1 MSIVQTYITQKA
13 ASYLSKKLKTE
24 ITIGGVDISWFLD
37 VVIEDVKIKDLKKN
51 NLLNVEKIVVD
62 IKKINFSN
70 HQILVDNIDLNKASV
85 NICRYKGEPHFN
97 YQFIVDYFSSTDTT
111 AKESKPWSFE
121 VSSFK
126 LAGTALTYNDYNKQL
141 QEKGVDFNS
150 LKITNLNAD
159 VSGISVEGDTIVAQI
174 ENLSLI
180 DKSGFQLDKLNT
192 YCTVTSKFLKLDKL
206 LLKTK
211 KSDISLDLN
220 FEYESLMDFY
230 HFIDKVKLD
239 MQFHKTILNFSDL
252 AYFVPDLTG
261 MDNVLNINGQIKGK
275 ISNLKGKKIEITTGK
290 STFFKGDFTLTGLP
304 DIEDT
309 YINFNAKQFTT
320 NLNDLN
326 NFSLPGTSHQSLKL
340 PAQLSKLGYV
350 QFKGNFSGFYKD
362 FVAYGSFNTSI
373 GSLRTD
379 LSLKSKA
386 NNQFSYEGKL
396 ALSDFQLGKMIEK
409 EESFGKVS
417 LDFQLKG
424 SGLDLE
430 TVSVQMNGKISSLE
444 MMNYDYKNITLAG
457 TLADKTFAG
466 YVDIKEKNIDMNL
479 EGIVNMQK
487 DMPVFDFMSD
497 INYIKLNKLNITNDT
512 IDREVSANMKCRFKG
527 KSIEDISGIFL
538 LSNMN
543 YKEKDKILLLKS
555 LQINNVSDTT
565 NHYKN
570 IVLNS
575 EVFDANFEGYFSYA
589 DLPASFVGFI
599 NNYLPSYKK
608 DTLLIKDTAISTSIR
623 YDIKFKATN
632 DIVQF
637 FIPGLS
643 VSEDFNLFGNF
654 NYEKD
659 FLSLD
664 GSAEQI
670 KYGDILLDK
679 WIIKGNS
686 FENEFSF
693 GMNSDKLTFTDK
705 YFIDNI
711 DINTKSKQDSILFDF
726 NWLNEMTANTHG
738 NVAGYVSLAKSP
750 LIELKLLNGKVA
762 IKNSVWVI
770 EPQNYL
776 VINNSRIEI
785 TDLIFKNN
793 NKMIGLNGVI
803 SENPDNQLD
812 VNFNNF
818 DISELNPLVENRGFQ
833 FNGILTGKISMFNIY
848 KSFNF
853 LSDIK
858 INSFTIN
865 NDKLG
870 NLSLNTLWDIN
881 KERLIINSQIDYVGS
896 VGEKT
901 PFKASGYYYPKA
913 EKDNFDIVANFD
925 NFSLK
930 MIEHFL
936 SSFSSDLR
944 GLAYGDLTLKGSL
957 KNPLVNGHINLRRA
971 NIKIDYLNTT
981 LSFSDDIIIKDN
993 QIIFD
998 SLVLNDTEN
1007 SNTAVLDGAIYH
1019 NNFKDINIDLNFKMK
1034 NVLILNTDASQNDMF
1049 YGTAY
1054 VSGNSRIHGPVEN
1067 IEMDIF
1073 AKTERNTKFYLPL
1086 TSTSSVT
1093 ENPFIKFISK
1103 DTLGILQKDT
1113 LDVDLNG
1120 IQLNFDLEVTSD
1132 ADVQIIFDSKI
1143 GDIIKAKGNGNI
1155 KMEINTLGDF
1165 KMYGDYIIES
1175 GDYLFTLQNII
1186 NKKFKI
1192 EKGSQIS
1199 WSGDPYDAIANV
1211 NAIYGLRTPLY
1222 DLVFMSDS
1230 AAEYKKRM
1238 PVNCLLGMN
1247 GNLFNPEISF
1257 AIDLPGSDEKTK
1269 NLVSTIINSDA
1280 EVNRQMFAL
1289 LALNRFLPPP
1299 NLNEFSNIS
1308 IGTGLEATSTE
1319 LLSNQLSNWLSQIS
1333 NDFDVGVNYRAGNTM
1348 SNDEVEV
1355 ALSTQ
1360 LFNDR
1365 VSIDGSVA
1373 TSGNKQNASQIV
1385 GDVNVE
1391 VKLTEE
1397 GKFRMKFYNKSNAVD
1412 MLKINAPYTQ
1422 GIGLFYR
1429 KEFDSFRELFKKK
1442 L

>member
-1 MSIVQTYITQKA
+1 MVLFVVLPSLFYAVLRMSSVQTYITQKA
-13 ASYLSKKLKTE
+13 ASYLSKKLNTE

-37 VVIEDVKIKDLKKN
+37 IVIEDVKVNDLKKN
-51 NLLNVEKIVVD
+51 NLLNVEKIIVD
-62 IKKINFSN
+62 IKKINFSSN
-70 HQILVDNIDLNKASV
+70 LVLVDNIDLKNATV
-85 NICRYKGEPHFN
+85 NLCRYKGENNFN
-97 YQFIVDYFSSTDTT
+97 YQFIVDYFIGTDTT
-111 AKESKPWSFE
+111 AKGTTPWSFE

-126 LAGTALTYNDYNKQL
+126 MSETSLAYNDYNKKI
-141 QEKGVDFNS
+141 QEKGIDFNS
-150 LKITNLNAD
+150 LKISNLNAD
-159 VSGISVEGDTIVAQI
+159 VSGISLKGDTITAQI
-174 ENLSLI
+174 ENLSLN
-180 DKSGFQLDKLNT
+180 DKCGFQLDKLNAA
-192 YCTVTSKFLKLDKL
+192 CTVTSKFLKLDKL
-206 LLKTK
+206 ILKTK
-211 KSDISLDLN
+211 KSDVSLDLN
-220 FEYESLMDFY
+220 FEYESYADLYDFMN
-230 HFIDKVKLD
+230 KVKFDL
-239 MQFHKTILNFSDL
+239 QFHKTLLNFSDL
-252 AYFVPDLTG
+252 AFFVPDLMG
-261 MDNVLNINGQIKGK
+261 MDNVLNINGEIKGK
-275 ISNLKGKKIEITTGK
+275 VSSLKGKKIEIYTGK
-290 STFFKGDFTLTGLP
+290 STYFKGDFTLTGLP
-304 DIEDT
+304 EIEDT
-309 YINFNAKQFTT
+309 YINFNAKQLAT
-320 NLNDLN
+320 NLSDLN
-326 NFSLPGTSHQSLKL
+326 NFSLPGSTPQSLKL

-350 QFKGNFSGFYKD
+350 QFKGNFSGFYRD
-362 FVAYGSFNTSI
+362 FVAYGNFKTSI

-379 LSLKSKA
+379 LSLKRNA
-386 NNQFSYEGKL
+386 NNKFSYEGKV
-396 ALSDFQLGKMIEK
+396 ALSDFQLGKMLDQEQT
-409 EESFGKVS
+409 FGKVS

-424 SGLDLE
+424 TGIDLE
-430 TVSVQMNGKISSLE
+430 TVDVQMNGKISSLE

-466 YVDIKEKNIDMNL
+466 YIDIKEKNIDL
-479 EGIVNMQK
+479 DFRGLVDMQK
-487 DMPVFDFMSD
+487 DLPVFDFSSD
-497 INYIKLNKLNITNDT
+497 INFIKLNKLNITNDS
-512 IDREVSANMKCRFKG
+512 IDREVSASMKCRFKG
-527 KSIEDISGIFL
+527 KNIEDISGIFL
-538 LSNMN
+538 FSNMK
-543 YKEKDKILLLKS
+543 YKENDKMLVLNK

-589 DLPASFVGFI
+589 DLPATFKGFV
-599 NNYLPSYKK
+599 NNYLPSYQK
-608 DTLLIKDTAISTSIR
+608 DTLLIKDTTISTSIR

-643 VSEDFNLFGNF
+643 VSEDFNLYGNF
-654 NYEKD
+654 NYGND
-659 FLSLD
+659 VLSLD
-664 GSAEQI
+664 GSANQI
-670 KYGDILLDK
+670 KFGEVILDN
-679 WIIKGNS
+679 WQIKGASLDNV
-686 FENEFSF
+686 FSI
-693 GMNSDKLTFTDK
+693 GMTSDKLTFSNK
-705 YFIDNI
+705 YYVDNI
-711 DINTKSKQDSILFDF
+711 VINTKSKQDSILFDF
-726 NWLNEMTANTHG
+726 KWLNEMAERNNSG
-738 NVAGYVSLAKSP
+738 DVAGYVSLAKSP
-750 LIELKLLNGKVA
+750 LVELKLLKGDIA
-762 IKNSVWVI
+762 ISDSLWVI
-770 EPQNYL
+770 DPQNYS
-776 VINNSRIEI
+776 VFNKSRIDI
-785 TDLIFKNN
+785 TDLIFKHNN
-793 NKMIGLNGVI
+793 QMIGLNGVI
-803 SENPDNQLD
+803 SDNPENQLD
-812 VNFNNF
+812 IIFNTF
-818 DISELNPLVENRGFQ
+818 DISDFNPLIENQGFL
-833 FNGILTGKISMFNIY
+833 FNGILSGKVSLFNIY

-858 INSFTIN
+858 INNFTVN
-865 NDKLG
+865 NDRLG
-870 NLSLNTLWDIN
+870 NLSLTTLWDIN
-881 KERLIINSQIDYVGS
+881 RERLIINTQIVYVGT
-896 VGEKT
+896 VGEKI
-901 PFKASGYYYPKA
+901 PFKASGYYYPNA
-913 EKDNFDIVANFD
+913 EEDNFDLVAIFD

-981 LSFSDDIIIKDN
+981 LSFSDDIIIRDN

-1034 NVLILNTDASQNDMF
+1034 NVLILNTNASQNDMF

-1054 VSGNSRIHGPVEN
+1054 VSGTTRIHGPVEN

-1086 TSTSSVT
+1086 TSNEVIS
-1093 ENPFIKFISK
+1093 ENSFIKFISK
-1103 DTLGILQKDT
+1103 DTLGVSEEAPLV
-1113 LDVDLNG
+1113 VDLNG

-1199 WSGDPYDAIANV
+1199 WTGSPYDATANV

-1230 AAEYKKRM
+1230 SAEYKKRM
-1238 PVNCLLGMN
+1238 PVNCLLGMK

-1299 NLNEFSNIS
+1299 YLIEFSNVN

-1348 SNDEVEV
+1348 SSDEVEV

-1373 TSGNKQNASQIV
+1373 TSGNKQNTSQIV

-1391 VKLTEE
+1391 LKLTEE
-1397 GKFRMKFYNKSNAVD
+1397 GKFRMKFYNKSNADD
-1412 MLKINAPYTQ
+1412 MLKINAP
-1422 GIGLFYR
+1422 
-1429 KEFDSFRELFKKK
+1429 
-1442 L
+1442 